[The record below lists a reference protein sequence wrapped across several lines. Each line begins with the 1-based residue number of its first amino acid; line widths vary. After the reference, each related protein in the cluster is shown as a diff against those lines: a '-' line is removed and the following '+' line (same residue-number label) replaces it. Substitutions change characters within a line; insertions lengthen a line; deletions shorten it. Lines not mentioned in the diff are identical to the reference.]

1 MIDLKGIWTWITGQG
16 KSFWGLVLAAAF
28 AGEYVKP
35 ARMIS
40 NFLEGV
46 FN

>member
-1 MIDLKGIWTWITGQG
+1 MMSLDRILQWIY
-16 KSFWGLVLAAAF
+16 SPIGLVLASMF

-40 NFLEGV
+40 RFLENVRGR
-46 FN
+46 F

>member
-1 MIDLKGIWTWITGQG
+1 MSLDKIMQWLYSPI
-16 KSFWGLVLAAAF
+16 GLIVASMF

-35 ARMIS
+35 ARILS
-40 NFLEGV
+40 GFLETVRGK